1 MPESRRPPSSL
12 RGAHLLQY
20 AAMTPD
26 PATVPFSVPLS
37 YLALGAGQRDRAYTW
52 TASIFFLLASELN

>member
-1 MPESRRPPSSL
+1 
-12 RGAHLLQY
+12 
-20 AAMTPD
+20 MTPD

-52 TASIFFLLASELN
+52 TASIFFLLASDFLAPAADKAVD

>member
-1 MPESRRPPSSL
+1 
-12 RGAHLLQY
+12 
-20 AAMTPD
+20 MTPD

-52 TASIFFLLASELN
+52 TASIFLLLASELA